1 MGAGGDVSPLKAS
14 DVFILIGASILAA
27 SFILTTWDSNVPLN
41 YMEDSNEWY
50 AEGSINPSGS
60 DIIAISYSPDND
72 SSVEFLVYDSDGEE
86 ICSEMADLNSGE
98 LFDSECELT
107 RGEPVTWS
115 LDSNSDGELDFDHK
129 KKGFSLVIMVAIF
142 ITGGV
147 SLLYGLSIKTII
159 PSKEFDALNDDEDVN
174 MVVEAELVD

>member
-27 SFILTTWDSNVPLN
+27 SFILTTWDSNVPLS
-41 YMEDSNEWY
+41 YVDDSNEWF

-60 DIIAISYSPDND
+60 DIITISFSPVND
-72 SSVEFLVYDSDGEE
+72 TSVEFLVYDSEGVE
-86 ICSEMADLNSGE
+86 ICTEMADLISGE
-98 LFDSECELT
+98 SLDAECELT
-107 RGEPVTWS
+107 RGDSITWS
-115 LDSNSDGELDFDHK
+115 LESNSDGELDFDHK

-142 ITGGV
+142 MTGGV

-159 PSKEFDALNDDEDVN
+159 PSNESDALNDDEDVN
-174 MVVEAELVD
+174 VVVEAELVD

>member
-27 SFILTTWDSNVPLN
+27 SFILTTWDSNVPLS
-41 YMEDSNEWY
+41 YEDDSNEWF

-60 DIIAISYSPDND
+60 DIITISFSPVND
-72 SSVEFLVYDSDGEE
+72 TSVEFLVYDSEGVE
-86 ICSEMADLNSGE
+86 ICTEMADLISGE
-98 LFDSECELT
+98 SLDAECELT
-107 RGEPVTWS
+107 RGDSITWS
-115 LDSNSDGELDFDHK
+115 LESNSDGELDFDHK

-142 ITGGV
+142 MTGGV

-159 PSKEFDALNDDEDVN
+159 PSNESDALNDDEDVN
-174 MVVEAELVD
+174 VVVEAELVD